1 MSSFYKKLKQWYHLG
16 LVIRHINSAM
26 VSRVSLRIRFLAQ
39 FVVVVHSFFSF
50 CETYILDSVVDCSS
64 VFGPAFFSFTCC
76 AIFLLPMS
84 LLSLRDKFH
93 VLAFWSSQTT
103 SGLSFSA
110 KSVVESKRIS
120 KKKSEYWKLWFTAWN
135 CGSELQRTNY
145 KYYFLRWFF
154 FRRTSPKRRDCSY
167 CTKRHLF
174 SYTFQEGFLLFQPC
188 LHVLSNTWYV
198 FW

>member
-1 MSSFYKKLKQWYHLG
+1 M
-16 LVIRHINSAM
+16 
-26 VSRVSLRIRFLAQ
+26 
-39 FVVVVHSFFSF
+39 
-50 CETYILDSVVDCSS
+50 
-64 VFGPAFFSFTCC
+64 FGPAFFSFTGC

-154 FRRTSPKRRDCSY
+154 FPTDFAEKEGLLVLYKKAFILVYLPRRFSSLSTMFTCSI
-167 CTKRHLF
+167 K
-174 SYTFQEGFLLFQPC
+174 
-188 LHVLSNTWYV
+188 HVICILIGVAKLVPHTMLKSTDMSI
-198 FW
+198 